1 MIMEIKTED
10 TKKLIDEFRDS
21 GFDSTGKINVV
32 AGEQSL
38 TNGNRLEFVARF
50 ILGLTNRVPRIIQEN
65 YISIEF
71 LEHPP
76 DKLVIECDGKK
87 ARINVLDH
95 QTGEPINNSVPKNG
109 IQTEKSELI
118 MGIMIAAYKIH
129 TIDRMTDLST
139 HKKTRDQFRGAIS
152 SAEQA
157 IDKAEF

>member
-1 MIMEIKTED
+1 MEIKTEA
-10 TKKLIDEFRDS
+10 TKKLIDKFRDS
-21 GFDSTGKINVV
+21 GFDSTGKINIV

-38 TNGNRLEFVARF
+38 TKGNRLEFVARF
-50 ILGLTNRVPRIIQEN
+50 ILGLTNKVPRIIQEDD
-65 YISIEF
+65 ISVEF

-118 MGIMIAAYKIH
+118 VGIMIAAYKIR
-129 TIDRMTDLST
+129 TIDRISGIST
-139 HKKTRDQFRGAIS
+139 HRKTRDQFRDAIS

-157 IDKAEF
+157 INKAEF